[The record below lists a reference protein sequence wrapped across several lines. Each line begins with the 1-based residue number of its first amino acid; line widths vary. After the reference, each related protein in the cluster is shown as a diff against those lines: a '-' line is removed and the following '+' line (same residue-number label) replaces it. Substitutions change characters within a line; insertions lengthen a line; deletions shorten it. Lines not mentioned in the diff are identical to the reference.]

1 MYAFLSALNINAA
14 AAPGVRRNFP
24 RRTPVSKRLFFWARL
39 GQECRFMSPDVQ
51 PETDDFALMARVR
64 EGREDA
70 FRHLVERHQRALLNF
85 FARLGASHHG
95 EDLAQETFVRLW
107 NYRKKYKPAAKFT
120 TFLYTL
126 ARHAWVDFLRR
137 QTRFQLFA
145 SRYREEMPSATD
157 GGLGRLRKELDIQ
170 AALERLSP
178 KLREVL
184 VLAVHQGLA
193 YEEIAAILRIP
204 VGTVKSRVFNALAAL
219 EEMFHEDRP

>member
-1 MYAFLSALNINAA
+1 M
-14 AAPGVRRNFP
+14 P
-24 RRTPVSKRLFFWARL
+24 
-39 GQECRFMSPDVQ
+39 PDVQ
-51 PETDDFALMARVR
+51 PETDDFTLMARVR

-70 FRHLVERHQRALLNF
+70 FRLLVERHQRPLLNF

-137 QTRFQLFA
+137 QTRFQLFVG
-145 SRYREEMPSATD
+145 RYREEMPAATD
-157 GGLGRLRKELDIQ
+157 GGLGRLRKDLDIQ

-193 YEEIAAILRIP
+193 YDEIAAVLRIP
-204 VGTVKSRVFNALAAL
+204 AGTVKSRVFNALGAL
-219 EEMFHEDRP
+219 EEMFHEDRA